1 MWPRLASNLRPF
13 CLSICRAGISGMCC
27 QACLRRILICSLFIL
42 KGLIVQRCYQWLGS
56 VQSFPVLGLRME
68 ERDTD
73 LQRYR
78 TVDMLSRVTKA
89 TRVREYTALFYGSHQ
104 KLTKDVY

>member
-1 MWPRLASNLRPF
+1 
-13 CLSICRAGISGMCC
+13 
-27 QACLRRILICSLFIL
+27 
-42 KGLIVQRCYQWLGS
+42 
-56 VQSFPVLGLRME
+56 ME